1 MAVPARKL
9 ESEAAVAA
17 PAPSRP
23 SRRRPPAD
31 QPARE
36 RSSRDRRPR
45 VRRGPRIGRSVMW
58 IGIVGALLAGIVAL
72 NVAVLQLRVQRGQI
86 GTQIAKIRA
95 ENEGLRAELS
105 TAAAVGRVEALAR
118 RQLGL
123 VDAGER
129 TYLKLPAPAR

>member
-9 ESEAAVAA
+9 ENEAAVAA

-23 SRRRPPAD
+23 SRRSPPAD

-36 RSSRDRRPR
+36 RSSRERRPQ

-118 RQLGL
+118 TRLGL

-129 TYLKLPAPAR
+129 TYLRLPAPPR